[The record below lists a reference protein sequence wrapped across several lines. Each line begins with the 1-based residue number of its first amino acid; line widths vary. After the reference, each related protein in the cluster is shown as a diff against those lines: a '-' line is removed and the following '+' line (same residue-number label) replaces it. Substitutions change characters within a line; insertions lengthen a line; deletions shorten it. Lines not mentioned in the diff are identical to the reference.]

1 MKEVLKKL
9 IVALLPVIIAIFQEL
24 IDDWLDDLKKKSY
37 GNPEGLILN
46 EDG

>member
-24 IDDWLDDLKKKSY
+24 IDDWLDDLKKNHTAIPKV
-37 GNPEGLILN
+37 
-46 EDG
+46 